1 MLFCV
6 QVNFFQVCQVC
17 VEILLEIQQQRTKP
31 FYQQLLKALRDE
43 KHQVE
48 QQGAIFHLCDQT
60 AFSAIGKEHKN
71 LCKK

>member
-1 MLFCV
+1 LRSS
-6 QVNFFQVCQVC
+6 QFFQVCQVS

-48 QQGAIFHLCDQT
+48 Y
-60 AFSAIGKEHKN
+60 
-71 LCKK
+71 